1 MKKFL
6 DEFKQF
12 ISKGNVLYLAVGV
25 IIGGAFS
32 KIVSSLVDNII
43 MPIIG
48 VILGGVDFSG
58 LSITFQGAS
67 IKYGLFIQ
75 NVVDFLIVAFC
86 IFTVIK
92 ILNSFDKKIKSKIE
106 KEQKEQE
113 EKEVSKED
121 VLHEI
126 KSVNDVLKDPDV
138 GYEEKGMLIRT
149 IVDQIVWDKENN
161 KMYFDIIVH

>member
-1 MKKFL
+1 
-6 DEFKQF
+6 
-12 ISKGNVLYLAVGV
+12 
-25 IIGGAFS
+25 
-32 KIVSSLVDNII
+32 

-58 LSITFQGAS
+58 LSITFHGAS

-106 KEQKEQE
+106 KEPEMTKEERLLTEIRDLLKKQ
-113 EKEVSKED
+113 SKED
-121 VLHEI
+121 
-126 KSVNDVLKDPDV
+126 KKT
-138 GYEEKGMLIRT
+138 K
-149 IVDQIVWDKENN
+149 
-161 KMYFDIIVH
+161 